1 MDTWID
7 RNNKWTVE
15 LLYAYLET
23 TRLKHNPVNTD
34 TIEKDE
40 ERIRVVQEES
50 KRVASIPLTTPVT
63 VKITELAKK
72 LELLNATLRPEITW
86 LEGIEQDWSF

>member
-1 MDTWID
+1 M
-7 RNNKWTVE
+7 
-15 LLYAYLET
+15 
-23 TRLKHNPVNTD
+23 KHNPVNTD

>member
-72 LELLNATLRPEITW
+72 LELLNATLRQEITW